1 MFEEAPPLKVWAYPI
16 AALFLI
22 VLLFFSYA
30 YSSYG
35 PYATVLEQSNKS
47 LQAAL
52 IETTRDT
59 SAISI
64 VILGSSLTERALLD
78 PHEIEDSIF
87 EVTHKKAKVL
97 RVALNYMS
105 MDLARRIDFFDYV
118 SKTPPDYLFIEN
130 FGLNLDDDDSA
141 SAIPVPIDAAL
152 LHIRNEIRS
161 MLRLGSHDNYYTKW
175 YTFDIKPLPGN
186 EFYTD
191 QFDSATFKSLQ
202 TKKCVVRKVT
212 QNGDANNAYDVLMK
226 RNAKVVF
233 LDMPQ
238 SSKLQTNF
246 LDNSSTSEL
255 NEVLKFYNTQY
266 RIDYWR
272 FPRVMDDSCF
282 ADGAHLNSKGAVQ
295 YQKWFVSEIASKK

>member
-16 AALFLI
+16 GIFFLI
-22 VLLFFSYA
+22 VLLFFSYV

-35 PYATVLEQSNKS
+35 PYAAVLEQSNKS

-87 EVTHKKAKVL
+87 QATHKKTKVL
-97 RVALNYMS
+97 RVALNYMN

-118 SKTPPDYLFIEN
+118 SKSPPDYLFIEN
-130 FGLNLDDDDSA
+130 FGLNLDDNDSA
-141 SAIPVPIDAAL
+141 SVIPLPIDAAL
-152 LHIRNEIRS
+152 LHIRNQIRS
-161 MLRLGSHDNYYTKW
+161 KLGLGSHDNYYAKW

-191 QFDSATFKSLQ
+191 SFDSITFRSLQ
-202 TKKCVVRKVT
+202 SKKCVVRKVA
-212 QNGDANNAYDVLMK
+212 QNEVANNAYDALMK

-246 LDNSSTSEL
+246 LDKASTSEL

-266 RIDYWR
+266 LIDYWQ
-272 FPRVMDDSCF
+272 FPRMMDDSCF
-282 ADGAHLNSKGAVQ
+282 ADGAHLNFKGAMQ
-295 YQKWFVSEIASKK
+295 YQRWFVSEIASKR